1 MISNAIP
8 FRVLIRSNRVTLWYR
23 DECVNALHNLR
34 LKLHFDGWSNREMT
48 DFLNSHKIKP
58 RRAKVWTV
66 VNVGI
71 GIKKLKKRFDRETS
85 KDNVDASTSVS

>member
-1 MISNAIP
+1 M
-8 FRVLIRSNRVTLWYR
+8 LIRSNRVTLWHR
-23 DECVNALHNLR
+23 DECVNAFHNLR
-34 LKLHFDGWSNREMT
+34 SKIHFDGWSNREMT

-66 VNVGI
+66 VNVGK

>member
-1 MISNAIP
+1 MSSNAIP
-8 FRVLIRSNRVTLWYR
+8 FRVLIRSNRVTFWYR
-23 DECVNALHNLR
+23 DECVNARHNLR

-58 RRAKVWTV
+58 QRAKVWTV
-66 VNVGI
+66 VNVGK

-85 KDNVDASTSVS
+85 KVNVDASTSVS